1 MFDFDLDLDEL
12 DAEEIAELEK
22 GIRST
27 CKLTVRTLEIFYEEL
42 KNSNLPE
49 EIKTALVISKASK

>member
-12 DAEEIAELEK
+12 DEEEIADLEK
-22 GIRST
+22 GSRSA
-27 CKLTVRTLEIFYEEL
+27 CKLTIRTLEIFYEEL

>member
-12 DAEEIAELEK
+12 DEEEIAELEK

>member
-12 DAEEIAELEK
+12 DEEEIAELEK

-27 CKLTVRTLEIFYEEL
+27 CKLTIRTLEIFYEEL